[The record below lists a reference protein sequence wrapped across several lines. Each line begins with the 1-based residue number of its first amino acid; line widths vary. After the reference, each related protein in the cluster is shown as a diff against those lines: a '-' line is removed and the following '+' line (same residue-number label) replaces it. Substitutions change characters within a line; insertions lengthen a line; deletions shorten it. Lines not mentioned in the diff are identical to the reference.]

1 MPFVT
6 TSEVYMAKVISY
18 ANQKGGVG
26 KSTLCIQ
33 TAFYLSLKMK
43 KKVLVI
49 DMDGQGNTSSRLA
62 PRVVDDHGNF
72 DTILSG
78 TKTASLFQD
87 ELEAVEVI
95 HCPAGMD
102 LIHTPKNDP
111 ALFEMEAVPLD
122 KAMNPAKNLASLFE
136 QYDYV
141 LIDCPPSL
149 GRKLVAALVMST
161 HVVCPVKLSGFAVDG
176 VEGLLNT
183 IIGIREAYNAQLD
196 ILGIIINDMDR
207 SVNHDRSLKEL
218 QSSVPD
224 LLFKNIIM
232 HRPPLDTAIT
242 EGIPVWE
249 LRYGHVAAKEVELV
263 LNELMVKVG

>member
-1 MPFVT
+1 
-6 TSEVYMAKVISY
+6 MAKVISY

-33 TAFYLSLKMK
+33 TAFYLSMK
-43 KKVLVI
+43 LSKKVLVV

-62 PRVVDDHGNF
+62 PRKTLEDGSF
-72 DTILSG
+72 EAILSG
-78 TKTASLFQD
+78 TKSAELFQD
-87 ELEAVEVI
+87 NLERIEVLK
-95 HCPAGMD
+95 CPSGVD

-111 ALFEMEAVPLD
+111 DLFEMEAVPLD
-122 KAMNPAKNLASLFE
+122 QAMNPSRNLAELIE

-149 GRKLVAALVMST
+149 GRKLVAALLMST

-176 VEGLLNT
+176 VEGLLRT
-183 IIGIREAYNAQLD
+183 IIGIREVYNNDLE

-207 SVNHDRSLKEL
+207 SVNHDRSLKMLE
-218 QSSVPD
+218 SSVPD
-224 LLFKNIIM
+224 LIFKNKIM

-249 LRYGHVAAKEVELV
+249 LRYGHVAAREVESV
-263 LNELMVKVG
+263 LDELLEKVG